1 MISYPILKPTGEK
14 YITIV
19 DIDENIFHVQLDTY
33 YNLSVVLD
41 KKCISD
47 MIEVLQRMMNE
58 RTSQ

>member
-19 DIDENIFHVQLDTY
+19 DVDENIFHVQLDTY

-47 MIEVLQRMMNE
+47 MIKILELIK
-58 RTSQ
+58 

>member
-1 MISYPILKPTGEK
+1 MEYAIKTPSGKT

-19 DIDENIFHVQLDTY
+19 DVNENLFNIRLDTY
-33 YNLSVVLD
+33 HNFSVVLD

-58 RTSQ
+58 NFYK